1 MTDPVVKPVRWMGS
15 SKKDVKSFPA
25 TVKREIGTA
34 LFAAQRGFT
43 DPAVKPLKGLGC
55 GVIEIVTSYVGGTW
69 RTVYTVRYQ
78 GAVYVPHAFQKK
90 SKTGIATPK
99 SELDLV
105 KQRLLDAG
113 RDYRGRQN

>member
-1 MTDPVVKPVRWMGS
+1 MANGARL
-15 SKKDVKSFPA
+15 
-25 TVKREIGTA
+25 GTTI
-34 LFAAQRGFT
+34 LNQM
-43 DPAVKPLKGLGC
+43 V
-55 GVIEIVTSYVGGTW
+55 
-69 RTVYTVRYQ
+69 
-78 GAVYVPHAFQKK
+78 AVYVLHAFQKK